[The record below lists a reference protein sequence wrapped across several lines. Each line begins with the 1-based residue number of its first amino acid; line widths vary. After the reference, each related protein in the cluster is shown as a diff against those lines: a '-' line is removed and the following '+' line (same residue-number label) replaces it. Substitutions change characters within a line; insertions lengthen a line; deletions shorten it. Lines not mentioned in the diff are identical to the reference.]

1 MVVGLPWTAW
11 LLIVGSTLPPL
22 AVVAVFYLA
31 RDE

>member
-11 LLIVGSTLPPL
+11 LLIVGATLPPL
-22 AVVAVFYLA
+22 ALVMAFYLA